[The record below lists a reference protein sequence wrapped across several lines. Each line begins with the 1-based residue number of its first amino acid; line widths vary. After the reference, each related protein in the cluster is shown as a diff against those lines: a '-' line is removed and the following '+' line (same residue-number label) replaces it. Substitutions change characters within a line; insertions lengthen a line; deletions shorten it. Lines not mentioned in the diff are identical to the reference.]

1 MEGFKME
8 EMMQSLQKRREDLEK
23 GLERL
28 RADLYAT
35 DGAIQE
41 VDKMLADLTAI
52 MGSLK
57 TKKS

>member
-1 MEGFKME
+1 ME